1 MFHYLQETKMDS
13 KNVARYGH
21 VSADKAKC
29 LAKLYAKMLM
39 YGTDT
44 KYKKLFEKEVQKIC
58 NYEKK

>member
-1 MFHYLQETKMDS
+1 MFHYLQFTKMDS
-13 KNVARYGH
+13 KYVARYGH